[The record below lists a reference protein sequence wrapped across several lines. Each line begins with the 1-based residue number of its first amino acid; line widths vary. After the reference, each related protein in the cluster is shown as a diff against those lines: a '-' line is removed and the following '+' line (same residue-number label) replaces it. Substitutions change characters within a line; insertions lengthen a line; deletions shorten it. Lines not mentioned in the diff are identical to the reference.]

1 MPFVSPVT
9 TSGLPA
15 PVAVFPPGDEVTVY
29 EVIAAPPFDAG
40 AVNAHRRLAVAR
52 RGRRARR
59 STRATGAA
67 GTTAFDAAEGAL
79 SPTALCAVTVNV

>member
-15 PVAVFPPGDEVTVY
+15 PEAVFPPGDEVTVY
-29 EVIAAPPFDAG
+29 ELIAAPPSDAG
-40 AVNAHRRLAVAR
+40 AVNATDACPLPGVAVDAR
-52 RGRRARR
+52 RRTRRHGRRA
-59 STRATGAA
+59 
-67 GTTAFDAAEGAL
+67 TTAFDGAEGAL